1 MTRKP
6 ISQLTY
12 RLLFAHCGNKCA
24 FETCSNPIF
33 EDDGTL
39 TGECCH
45 IHAYSKSGPR
55 YDPMQ
60 TDEDRNGYD
69 NLILL
74 CSRHH
79 KIIDSNSILYT
90 ADYLRSLKKKHEKEF
105 TAEDRKLSN
114 QMLAE
119 FQTASQVYEKRINQ
133 YNQQIKTNEYK
144 ITIDPSQDT
153 LSVYNTLIEQFQYI
167 ENFLE
172 LLHSA
177 DEKCESDLTQFL
189 QTLKCG
195 IDFEI
200 IPYYEN
206 PFVLR
211 NWDLHNIFI
220 PNKLSEIHLHFMQL
234 KVKILEHMQLANLQD
249 RLIAAELDKSRQD
262 LERYHNGL
270 SYID

>member
-6 ISQLTY
+6 INRATY

-24 FETCSNPIF
+24 FEACSNPIF

-45 IHAYSKSGPR
+45 IHAYSESGPR

-79 KIIDSNSILYT
+79 KIIDSDPVLYT
-90 ADYLRSLKKKHEKEF
+90 ADYLRSLKQQHEKEF
-105 TAEDRKLSN
+105 TVENRKLSN
-114 QMLAE
+114 QMLNE
-119 FQTASQVYEKRINQ
+119 FQTASEVYKRRINQ
-133 YNQQIKTNEYK
+133 YNQQIDTNEYK

-153 LSVYNTLIEQFQYI
+153 LSVYNTLIERFQYI
-167 ENFLE
+167 EEFFE
-172 LLHSA
+172 ILHST
-177 DEKCESDLTQFL
+177 DEECKSDLTQLL
-189 QTLKCG
+189 QTLKCDVDLG
-195 IDFEI
+195 I

-220 PNKLSEIHLHFMQL
+220 PNKLSEIHLYFKLL
-234 KVKILEHMQLANLQD
+234 KIKILEHMQLINLQD
-249 RLIAAELDKSRQD
+249 RFITVELDKARQD
-262 LERYHNGL
+262 LERYHDGL